1 MYYGSLPLPKVFT
14 GHKYP
19 ISEGKQE
26 GNLALGNNSR
36 ACNWGYYQLNDLFH
50 AMMLPSGNDAA
61 QTIADYFD
69 KVIKE
74 KIDKGK

>member
-1 MYYGSLPLPKVFT
+1 MRVSKKATLLEGTTAGLVT
-14 GHKYP
+14 GDIIK
-19 ISEGKQE
+19 
-26 GNLALGNNSR
+26 
-36 ACNWGYYQLNDLFH
+36 LNDLFH

-74 KIDKGK
+74 KMDKGK